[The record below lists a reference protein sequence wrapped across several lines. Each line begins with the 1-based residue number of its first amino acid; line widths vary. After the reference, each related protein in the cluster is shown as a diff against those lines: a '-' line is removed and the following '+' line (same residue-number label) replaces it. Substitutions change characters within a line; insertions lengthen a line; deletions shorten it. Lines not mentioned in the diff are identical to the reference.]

1 MVSAYVCN
9 VSRPPFSG
17 NEKTFMDA
25 FCARKDSVPGAGDA
39 KKAKVTDIVK
49 PLEKTIT
56 RIHIMYDEASLVDRK
71 EIVRGVATIDQTET
85 VFLVSRMALQVD
97 RKARVKYHGTTAG
110 SLLGPVAAPAFEN
123 IWQETVQDK
132 KAIWGSS
139 RVAVGGRTEGYG
151 VSVGSPAKGG
161 PKDPNALEPVCFH
174 SKPEDLYEEL
184 VHTLGGS
191 KVVRRIIDLTVG
203 DGPLAHLAIR
213 KRMTY
218 LGFAATEVHA
228 GKLGRHLQAKVYADF
243 KTEGHD
249 LYRSALASLLETI
262 GEEAETEEPNNDPDP
277 ANKRPKAKGK
287 ARGKAKAKAKGKKAT
302 AEALKGGGG
311 KDGKDG
317 QDGKDGED
325 EGEGE
330 DDGDGESEGADSMS
344 GKEE

>member
-1 MVSAYVCN
+1 
-9 VSRPPFSG
+9 
-17 NEKTFMDA
+17 MDA
-25 FCARKDSVPGAGDA
+25 FCTRKDSVPGAGDA

-71 EIVRGVATIDQTET
+71 EVVRGVATIDQTET
-85 VFLVSRMALQVD
+85 VFLVSRQALQVD

-110 SLLGPVAAPAFEN
+110 SLLGPVAAPAFETT
-123 IWQETVQDK
+123 WQETVLDK
-132 KAIWGSS
+132 KAIWGSA

-151 VSVGSPAKGG
+151 ASVGAPAEKK
-161 PKDPNALEPVCFH
+161 PKDPNAFEPVCFH

-191 KVVRRIIDLTVG
+191 KVVRRIIDLTCG

-218 LGFAATEVHA
+218 LGFASTDVHA

-249 LYRSALASLLETI
+249 LYRSALAALLETI
-262 GEEAETEEPNNDPDP
+262 GEEAEVGEPHNDPENNP
-277 ANKRPKAKGK
+277 AKSKEKPKPKPRGK
-287 ARGKAKAKAKGKKAT
+287 GKAKAKGRKKAT
-302 AEALKGGGG
+302 EAALDAG
-311 KDGKDG
+311 KAS
-317 QDGKDGED
+317 
-325 EGEGE
+325 
-330 DDGDGESEGADSMS
+330 GDGEEEEEVVGSEEADSMS
-344 GKEE
+344 EKE

>member
-1 MVSAYVCN
+1 
-9 VSRPPFSG
+9 
-17 NEKTFMDA
+17 MDA
-25 FCARKDSVPGAGDA
+25 FCVRRDNVPGAADG

-56 RIHIMYDEASLVDRK
+56 RIHVMYDEASLVDRK
-71 EIVRGVATIDQTET
+71 EVVRGVATIDQTET

-151 VSVGSPAKGG
+151 ASVGAPTEKK

-262 GEEAETEEPNNDPDP
+262 GEEAEPEEPNNDPDP
-277 ANKRPKAKGK
+277 AKPKPKPKGK
-287 ARGKAKAKAKGKKAT
+287 ARGKAKGKAKSKTKAT
-302 AEALKGGGG
+302 AQALEGAGGHDGEDDDGG
-311 KDGKDG
+311 KDG
-317 QDGKDGED
+317 Q
-325 EGEGE
+325 EGEG
-330 DDGDGESEGADSMS
+330 SEEADSTS
-344 GKEE
+344 DKEE